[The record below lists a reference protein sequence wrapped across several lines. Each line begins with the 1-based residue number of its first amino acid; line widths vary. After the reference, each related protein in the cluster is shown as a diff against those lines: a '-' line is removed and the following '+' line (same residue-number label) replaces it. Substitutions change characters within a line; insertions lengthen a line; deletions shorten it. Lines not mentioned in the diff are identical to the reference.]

1 LTPIEILN
9 PTRTTVLIGALM
21 GESRALRCVLA
32 ALIST
37 HPDRELLRQT
47 WNLSKPQS
55 VDKDSMDP
63 RSEIPG
69 FMDGYLMTLG
79 AFAETIEKEGD
90 GGPPETED

>member
-1 LTPIEILN
+1 
-9 PTRTTVLIGALM
+9 M

-32 ALIST
+32 TLIST

-47 WNLSKPQS
+47 WNLSKPQW

-79 AFAETIEKEGD
+79 SFSKMIEGKGNGD
-90 GGPPETED
+90 SEDMGRQ

>member
-1 LTPIEILN
+1 M
-9 PTRTTVLIGALM
+9 TVLIGALM

-32 ALIST
+32 TLIST
-37 HPDRELLRQT
+37 HPDPELLRQT
-47 WNLSKPQS
+47 WNISKPQW

-79 AFAETIEKEGD
+79 AFAESIEENADDELDDSGM
-90 GGPPETED
+90 E